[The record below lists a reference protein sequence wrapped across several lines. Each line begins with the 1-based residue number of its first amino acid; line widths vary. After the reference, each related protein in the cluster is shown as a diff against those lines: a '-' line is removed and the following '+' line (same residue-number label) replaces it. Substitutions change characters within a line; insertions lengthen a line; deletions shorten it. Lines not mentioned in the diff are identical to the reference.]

1 MSGWVA
7 GSVAVSTLVGAYSSS
22 KASSAQQ
29 QSASEATQAQKD
41 TSLQQMQIQS
51 DIADKQLA
59 AQLGISEKQLAL
71 QREQYNKQIELG
83 EPFRQGGITGQNM
96 LLAQLQGP
104 YGSAK
109 FGGVPGYDPASA
121 MRDFGGVAGYDPAS
135 AMRNFSAADFQT
147 DPGYAFRLSEGMKAL
162 DRTAASR
169 GGLLSGATLK
179 GAQRYG
185 SDLAS
190 QEYGNA
196 YNRFQT
202 NRATQSQE
210 YQNAFNRYQ
219 AERAARE
226 QGYGNAFNR
235 FQAERTNTLAPLQ
248 SLAGVGQ
255 SATQQAQQAAQ
266 NYATGASGTYANLAT
281 GQTGT
286 LGALGAGQ
294 TGALGAFGAAQG
306 SNIIGAGNAR
316 ASGYVGGAN
325 ALSSG
330 LGQGLNFYQNQQ
342 YLNNLN
348 LARNPNAYGANMMN
362 TQPVGVTSGNP
373 VYYDF

>member
-1 MSGWVA
+1 MAFGISATALAIG
-7 GSVAVSTLVGAYSSS
+7 GSALIGAYSANR
-22 KASSAQQ
+22 ASSAQQ
-29 QSASEATQAQKD
+29 QSAGEATQAQR
-41 TSLQQMQIQS
+41 
-51 DIADKQLA
+51 DIADQ
-59 AQLGISEKQLAL
+59 QTAL
-71 QREQYNKQIELG
+71 QREQYLKQLELNA
-83 EPFRQGGITGQNM
+83 PFREAGLTGTNM

-121 MRDFGGVAGYDPAS
+121 MRNFGGVAGYDPAS
-135 AMRNFSAADFQT
+135 AMRNFGAGDFQA

-196 YNRFQT
+196 YNRFQA

-219 AERAARE
+219 AERAAQE

-255 SATQQAQQAAQ
+255 SAAQQAQQASQ
-266 NYATGASGTYANLAT
+266 NFATGAANTLANY
-281 GQTGT
+281 GN
-286 LGALGAGQ
+286 
-294 TGALGAFGAAQG
+294 AQA

-325 ALSSG
+325 AISG
-330 LGQGLNFYQNQQ
+330 AVGQGLNFYQNQ
-342 YLNNLN
+342 NLVNTLLANRN
-348 LARNPNAYGANMMN
+348 LGGGGGGYIMPEPYTYGGADANTM
-362 TQPVGVTSGNP
+362 
-373 VYYDF
+373 

>member
-1 MSGWVA
+1 MTFWVA
-7 GSVAVSTLVGAYSSS
+7 GSIAGSALIGNLASSR
-22 KASSAQQ
+22 ASSAQQ
-29 QSASEATQAQKD
+29 QSAGEATQAQR
-41 TSLQQMQIQS
+41 
-51 DIADKQLA
+51 DIADQ
-59 AQLGISEKQLAL
+59 QTAL
-71 QREQYNKQIELG
+71 QREQYLKQLELN
-83 EPFRQGGITGQNM
+83 EPFRQGGLTGQNM

-121 MRDFGGVAGYDPAS
+121 MRNFGGVAGYDPAS
-135 AMRNFSAADFQT
+135 AMRNFGAADFQA

-169 GGLLSGATLK
+169 GGLLSGSTLK
-179 GAQRYG
+179 GAQRFG

-196 YNRFQT
+196 YNRFQA

-219 AERAARE
+219 AERAAQE
-226 QGYGNAFNR
+226 QGFGNAFNR

-255 SATQQAQQAAQ
+255 SATQQAQQASQ
-266 NYATGASGTYANLAT
+266 NYATGA
-281 GQTGT
+281 
-286 LGALGAGQ
+286 
-294 TGALGAFGAAQG
+294 TGALANYGNAQA
-306 SNIIGAGNAR
+306 SNLIGQGNAR

-325 ALSSG
+325 ALSG
-330 LGQGLNFYQNQQ
+330 GVGQALNFYQNQNLVNQ
-342 YLNNLN
+342 LAANRGGNYLTGPTTMDYSTPLT
-348 LARNPNAYGANMMN
+348 YGG
-362 TQPVGVTSGNP
+362 TGIG
-373 VYYDF
+373 

>member
-1 MSGWVA
+1 MAGWVA
-7 GSVAVSTLVGAYSSS
+7 ASIGGAALIGAYSSNR
-22 KASSAQQ
+22 ASSS
-29 QSASEATQAQKD
+29 QSQAAGEATQAQRD
-41 TSLQQMQIQS
+41 ISGQQIEIQR
-51 DIADKQLA
+51 DIA
-59 AQLGISEKQLAL
+59 EKQLAL

-83 EPFRQGGITGQNM
+83 EPFRQGGLTGQNM

-121 MRDFGGVAGYDPAS
+121 MQNFGGVAGYDPAS
-135 AMRNFSAADFQT
+135 AMRNFGASDFQA

-202 NRATQSQE
+202 NRSAQSQE

-235 FQAERTNTLAPLQ
+235 FQTERINTLAPLQ

-266 NYATGASGTYANLAT
+266 NFATGATSTYGNLAS
-281 GQTGT
+281 
-286 LGALGAGQ
+286 GQ

-325 ALSSG
+325 ALSG
-330 LGQGLNFYQNQQ
+330 AVGQGLNFYQNQNLMNQ
-342 YLNNLN
+342 LQNNSL
-348 LARNPNAYGANMMN
+348 RSQYGASN
-362 TQPVGVTSGNP
+362 VYGGGGYNP
-373 VYYDF
+373 TYTPPTAAQYVSDF

>member
-1 MSGWVA
+1 MAGWVA
-7 GSVAVSTLVGAYSSS
+7 ASIAGSAIIGGMASSR
-22 KASSAQQ
+22 ASSAQQ
-29 QSASEATQAQKD
+29 QSAGEATQAQR
-41 TSLQQMQIQS
+41 
-51 DIADKQLA
+51 DIADQ
-59 AQLGISEKQLAL
+59 QTAL
-71 QREQYNKQIELG
+71 QREQYLKQLELN
-83 EPFRQGGITGQNM
+83 EPFRQAGLTGTNM
-96 LLAQLQGP
+96 LLSQLQGP

-121 MRDFGGVAGYDPAS
+121 MKDFGGVAGYDPAS
-135 AMRNFSAADFQT
+135 AMRNFGAGDFQA

-179 GAQRYG
+179 GAQRFG

-196 YNRFQT
+196 YNRFQA

-219 AERAARE
+219 AERAAKE
-226 QGYGNAFNR
+226 QGFGNAFNR
-235 FQAERTNTLAPLQ
+235 FQAERSNTLAPLQ

-255 SATQQAQQAAQ
+255 SATQQAQQASQ
-266 NYATGASGTYANLAT
+266 NYATGATGSLANY
-281 GQTGT
+281 GN
-286 LGALGAGQ
+286 
-294 TGALGAFGAAQG
+294 AQA
-306 SNIIGAGNAR
+306 SNIIGSGNAR
-316 ASGYVGGAN
+316 ASGYVGAAN

-330 LGQGLNFYQNQQ
+330 VGQGLNFYQNQN
-342 YLNNLN
+342 YLNQLQANNLT
-348 LARNPNAYGANMMN
+348 RNPNAYGSGMMN

>member
-1 MSGWVA
+1 MSGIATVIG
-7 GSVAVSTLVGAYSSS
+7 GSAILGAYTASR
-22 KASSAQQ
+22 ASSAQSQ
-29 QSASEATQAQKD
+29 AAGEATQAQRD
-41 TSLQQMQIQS
+41 ISGQQLEIQR
-51 DIADKQLA
+51 DIAEKQLA

-219 AERAARE
+219 AERAAKE

-235 FQAERTNTLAPLQ
+235 FQTERINTLAPLQ

-316 ASGYVGGAN
+316 ASGYVGGSN
-325 ALSSG
+325 ALSG
-330 LGQGLNFYQNQQ
+330 GVGQALNFYQNQNLVNQ
-342 YLNNLN
+342 LAANRGGNYLTGPTTMDYSTPLT
-348 LARNPNAYGANMMN
+348 YGG
-362 TQPVGVTSGNP
+362 TGIG
-373 VYYDF
+373 

>member
-1 MSGWVA
+1 MTFWVA
-7 GSVAVSTLVGAYSSS
+7 GSIAGSALIGNLASSR
-22 KASSAQQ
+22 ASSAQQ
-29 QSASEATQAQKD
+29 QSAGEATQAQRN
-41 TSLQQMQIQS
+41 
-51 DIADKQLA
+51 IADQ
-59 AQLGISEKQLAL
+59 QTAL
-71 QREQYNKQIELG
+71 QREQYLKQLELNA
-83 EPFRQGGITGQNM
+83 PFREAGLTGTNM

-121 MRDFGGVAGYDPAS
+121 MKDFGGVAGYDPASAMRDFGGVAGYDPAS
-135 AMRNFSAADFQT
+135 AMRNFGASDFQA

-169 GGLLSGATLK
+169 GGLLSGSTLK
-179 GAQRYG
+179 GAQRFG

-196 YNRFQT
+196 YNRFQA

-219 AERAARE
+219 AERAAQE

-235 FQAERTNTLAPLQ
+235 FQTERTNTLAPLQ

-255 SATQQAQQAAQ
+255 SATQQAQQASQ
-266 NYATGASGTYANLAT
+266 NYATGGTNTLANY
-281 GQTGT
+281 GN
-286 LGALGAGQ
+286 
-294 TGALGAFGAAQG
+294 AQA

-330 LGQGLNFYQNQQ
+330 VGQGLNFYQNQNLVNQ
-342 YLNNLN
+342 LRYNNLAN
-348 LARNPNAYGANMMN
+348 QYGASNVYGGGAN
-362 TQPVGVTSGNP
+362 NP
-373 VYYDF
+373 TYTPPSVAQYAIDNPY

>member
-1 MSGWVA
+1 MPIGFA
-7 GSVAVSTLVGAYSSS
+7 IGGSAILGYLASS

-29 QSASEATQAQKD
+29 QSAGEATQAQRDISSQQLEIQRD
-41 TSLQQMQIQS
+41 T
-51 DIADKQLA
+51 AD
-59 AQLGISEKQLAL
+59 KQLAL
-71 QREQYNKQIELG
+71 QREQYLKQLELN
-83 EPFRQGGITGQNM
+83 EPFRQGGLTGQNM

-109 FGGVPGYDPASA
+109 FGGVPGYNPASA
-121 MRDFGGVAGYDPAS
+121 MQNFGGVAGYDPAS
-135 AMRNFSAADFQT
+135 AMRNFGASDFQA

-179 GAQRYG
+179 GAQRFG

-202 NRATQSQE
+202 NRSAQSQE

-219 AERAARE
+219 AQRAAQE
-226 QGYGNAFNR
+226 QAYGNEFNR
-235 FQAERTNTLAPLQ
+235 FQTERINTLAPLQ

-255 SATQQAQQAAQ
+255 SASQQAAQ
-266 NYATGASGTYANLAT
+266 AAQNFATGATNTYGNLAS
-281 GQTGT
+281 GQTS
-286 LGALGAGQ
+286 ALGNYGN
-294 TGALGAFGAAQG
+294 AAA
-306 SNIIGAGNAR
+306 SNAIGAGNAR

-325 ALSSG
+325 AVSG
-330 LGQGLNFYQNQQ
+330 ALGQGLKFLPKIKIY
-342 YLNNLN
+342 
-348 LARNPNAYGANMMN
+348 
-362 TQPVGVTSGNP
+362 
-373 VYYDF
+373 